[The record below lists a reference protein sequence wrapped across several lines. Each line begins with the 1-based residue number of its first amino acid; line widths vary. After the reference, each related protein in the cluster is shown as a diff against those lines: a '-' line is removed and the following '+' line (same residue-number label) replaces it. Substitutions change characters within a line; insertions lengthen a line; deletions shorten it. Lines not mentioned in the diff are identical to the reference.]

1 MSEKENKFENDSLSV
16 ESGSCDCSN
25 YNSDIS
31 WFYLSENLK
40 TSHFDFNII
49 IDKSKE
55 KESSKINEEILE
67 NKAEQNIKEQNE
79 IKVNL
84 NKEIQRIEMPKF

>member
-67 NKAEQNIKEQNE
+67 N
-79 IKVNL
+79 
-84 NKEIQRIEMPKF
+84 EMMKLHTTFHLG